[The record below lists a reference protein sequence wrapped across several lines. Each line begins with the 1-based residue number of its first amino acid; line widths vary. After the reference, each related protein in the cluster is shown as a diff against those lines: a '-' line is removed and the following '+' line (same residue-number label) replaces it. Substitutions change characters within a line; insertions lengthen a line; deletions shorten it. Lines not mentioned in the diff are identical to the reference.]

1 MYNEIIIA
9 RLYSCLEHI
18 EAIER
23 YFKGA
28 QNTEQFFHLNEGVQY
43 DNDNAFTGFGR
54 KPQANFSKTFICNC

>member
-23 YFKGA
+23 YFK
-28 QNTEQFFHLNEGVQY
+28 EHKILNS
-43 DNDNAFTGFGR
+43 F
-54 KPQANFSKTFICNC
+54 